1 MRGKVWETRL
11 IFLLALGLVGS
22 LGFEWW
28 MGLVGLGIGM
38 LAIGLEMLFHR
49 MPAAEILY
57 ALVGGSAGLV
67 LGVLI
72 VLVLRV
78 GNISLADSS
87 RYNGEPLVMIPL
99 ALGFALAH
107 VSISKG
113 RRLGLIETA
122 PEEERP
128 AAGRALL
135 VDMSAIVDG
144 RVADLVHTGLLTGP
158 FIIPSAA
165 RKRLDKMKDSE
176 EMVER
181 GRARRGQETLE
192 RLEEAAGKEQI
203 SYVDFGEGKRERLR
217 TLNWLREEQ
226 AALISDDADLLDA
239 AEREGTP
246 TIRLEQV
253 GPAAKQVV
261 LPGQRLQ
268 VKVVR
273 KGRNPGQGVGFL
285 NDGTMVVL
293 ENGEKSV
300 GKTVDALSHTTF
312 RASGGT
318 MIFARITD
326 SPHPDGAEVIV

>member
-22 LGFEWW
+22 LGFDWW
-28 MGLVGLGIGM
+28 MGLVGLGIGL
-38 LAIGLEMLFHR
+38 LAVGLEMIFHR
-49 MPAAEILY
+49 MPAEEILY
-57 ALVGGSAGLV
+57 GLVGGSAGLV
-67 LGVLI
+67 LGVL
-72 VLVLRV
+72 VVFVLRM
-78 GNISLADSS
+78 GNISLAESG
-87 RYNGEPLVMIPL
+87 RYGGDPLVMIPL
-99 ALGFALAH
+99 ALGFAMAH
-107 VSISKG
+107 VSVAKG

-122 PEEERP
+122 PEEEKP
-128 AAGRALL
+128 AAGRSLL

-144 RVADLVHTGLLTGP
+144 RVADMVHAGLLTGP
-158 FIIPSAA
+158 YIVPVSV
-165 RKRLDKMKDSE
+165 RKRLDEMKDSDE
-176 EMVER
+176 IVER

-192 RLEEAAGKEQI
+192 RLEEAVSKEQI

-217 TLNWLREEQ
+217 VLNWLRDEQ
-226 AALISDDADLLDA
+226 AALISDDSELLDA

-261 LPGQRLQ
+261 LPGQRLR
-268 VKVVR
+268 VKIVR

-285 NDGTMVVL
+285 NDGTMVVV

-300 GKTVDALSHTTF
+300 SQTIDALSHTTF

-318 MIFARITD
+318 MIFARASD
-326 SPHPDGAEVIV
+326 SPHPEDAEVII

>member
-22 LGFEWW
+22 LGFDWW
-28 MGLVGLGIGM
+28 MGLVGLGIGL
-38 LAIGLEMLFHR
+38 LAVGLEMIFHR
-49 MPAAEILY
+49 MPAEEILY
-57 ALVGGSAGLV
+57 GLVGGSAGLV
-67 LGVLI
+67 LGVL
-72 VLVLRV
+72 VVFVLRM
-78 GNISLADSS
+78 GNISLAESG
-87 RYNGEPLVMIPL
+87 RYGGDPLVMIPL
-99 ALGFALAH
+99 ALGFAMAH
-107 VSISKG
+107 VSVAKG

-122 PEEERP
+122 PEEEKP
-128 AAGRALL
+128 AAGRSLL

-144 RVADLVHTGLLTGP
+144 RVADMVHAGLLTGP
-158 FIIPSAA
+158 YIVPVSV
-165 RKRLDKMKDSE
+165 RKRLEEMKDSDE
-176 EMVER
+176 IVER

-192 RLEEAAGKEQI
+192 RLEEAVSKEQI

-217 TLNWLREEQ
+217 VLNWLRDEQ
-226 AALISDDADLLDA
+226 AALISDDSELLDA

-261 LPGQRLQ
+261 LPGQRLR
-268 VKVVR
+268 VKIVR

-285 NDGTMVVL
+285 NDGTMVVV

-300 GKTVDALSHTTF
+300 SQAIDALSHTTF

-318 MIFARITD
+318 MIFARASD
-326 SPHPDGAEVIV
+326 SPHPEDAEVII

>member
-22 LGFEWW
+22 LGFDWW
-28 MGLVGLGIGM
+28 MGLVGLGIG
-38 LAIGLEMLFHR
+38 LVAIGLEMIFHR
-49 MPAAEILY
+49 MPAEDILY

-72 VLVLRV
+72 VFVLRM
-78 GNISLADSS
+78 GNISLVEGG
-87 RYNGEPLVMIPL
+87 RYGGDPLVMVPL
-99 ALGFALAH
+99 ALGFAMAH
-107 VSISKG
+107 VCISKG
-113 RRLGLIETA
+113 RRLGLIETTQ
-122 PEEERP
+122 EEERP
-128 AAGRALL
+128 AAGRSLL
-135 VDMSAIVDG
+135 LDMSAVVDG
-144 RVADLVHTGLLTGP
+144 RVADLVHAGLLTGP
-158 FIIPSAA
+158 FIVPTGA
-165 RKRLDKMKDSE
+165 KKKLDEMKDSA

-203 SYVDFGEGKRERLR
+203 EYVDFGEGKRERLR
-217 TLNWLREEQ
+217 MLNWLRDEQ
-226 AALISDDADLLDA
+226 AALISDDPDLLDA

-246 TIRLEQV
+246 TVRLEQV

-261 LPGQRLQ
+261 LPGQRIR
-268 VKVVR
+268 VKVIR

-285 NDGTMVVL
+285 NDGTMVVV

-318 MIFARITD
+318 MIFARISD
-326 SPHPDGAEVIV
+326 SPHPDDSEVIV